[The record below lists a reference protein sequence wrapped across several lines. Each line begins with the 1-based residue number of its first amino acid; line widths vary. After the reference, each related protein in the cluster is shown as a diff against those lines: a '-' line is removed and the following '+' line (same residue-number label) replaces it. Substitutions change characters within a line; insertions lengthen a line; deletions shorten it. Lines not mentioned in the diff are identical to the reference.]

1 MQSLKNQHPSMETTT
16 EENIRIIFGLKLKKL
31 RTDKGLSLQ
40 QLSDISGVSVSYMN
54 EIENGKKYPKPDK
67 ITELA
72 KALGTNYDQLVSL
85 KINKNL
91 TPVVQ
96 VLNLRIINDFLFET
110 FGVDKGLLMSMMANA
125 PTSLSALI
133 NSVFEIARN
142 YNLQEEHFYFS
153 CLRSYQEMNDN
164 YFDEIED
171 AVVKFKTEAGI
182 GGDDKLTSAQY
193 AQLLRDKFNYRLEE
207 SDFSDYPKLRGFR
220 SVFVKGE
227 QPTLLFNSRLTEQQK
242 IFLYGKELGFAA
254 MKIEKRPIT
263 TSWLKVESFDHVMN
277 NFKAAYFA
285 QALHINKDTL
295 VKDLEDFFAQTTWQ
309 PEILLSLLDK
319 YNASPEMLFQRIS
332 NLLPKHFGFNELY
345 FIRYSSKEPSKHL
358 KEISKELHLSRNQ
371 VDLEYII
378 NEQNYRRWI
387 TKTTVKFLDNK
398 FHETDGTKTFADAVI
413 SHNEEKDEYLTISIL
428 RPMPELNNNAN
439 SVTIGFVLTD
449 AVKRKISFLNDPALK
464 FEKLGNTGELQYETP
479 YALRKMREEEVKIAE
494 YERLAREL
502 SAGVSV

>member
-1 MQSLKNQHPSMETTT
+1 METTT

-31 RTDKGLSLQ
+31 RTDKKLSLQ
-40 QLSDISGVSVSYMN
+40 QLSDMSGVSVSYMN

-67 ITELA
+67 INELA
-72 KALGTNYDQLVSL
+72 KALETTYDSLVSL

-96 VLNLRIINDFLFET
+96 VLNLKIINDFLFDT

-164 YFDEIED
+164 YFEDIED
-171 AVVKFKTEAGI
+171 AVLKFKADNGI
-182 GGDDKLTSAQY
+182 ENPEKLSSAEY
-193 AQLLRDKFNYRLEE
+193 GQLLKDKFNYRLEE

-227 QPTLLFNSRLTEQQK
+227 QPTLLYNSRLTEQQK
-242 IFLYGKELGFAA
+242 IFLFGKELGFAS

-277 NFKAAYFA
+277 NFKGAYFA
-285 QALHINKDTL
+285 QALHINKDLLIT
-295 VKDLEDFFAQTTWQ
+295 DLENFFAQTTWQ
-309 PEILLSLLDK
+309 PELLVALLEK
-319 YNASPEMLFQRIS
+319 YNASPEMLFQRIA
-332 NLLPKHFGFNELY
+332 NLLPKYFGFNELY
-345 FIRYSSKEPSKHL
+345 FIRYSSKEPAKHL

-387 TKTTVKFLDNK
+387 TKTTVKYLDNK
-398 FHETDGTKTFADAVI
+398 FHETDGKKTFADAVI
-413 SHNEEKDEYLTISIL
+413 SQNSDKEDYLTISIL

-449 AVKRKISFLNDPALK
+449 AVKKKINFLSDPSLK
-464 FEKLGNTGELQYETP
+464 FEKFGNTNDFHYETP
-479 YALRKMREEEVKIAE
+479 YALRKMREEEMKRAE
-494 YERLAREL
+494 YDRLAKEL
-502 SAGVSV
+502 NLNVAV

>member
-1 MQSLKNQHPSMETTT
+1 METTT

-31 RTDKGLSLQ
+31 RTDKKLSLQ
-40 QLSDISGVSVSYMN
+40 QLSDMSGVSVSYMN

-72 KALGTNYDQLVSL
+72 KALETTYDQLVSL

-96 VLNLRIINDFLFET
+96 VLNLKIINDFLFET

-164 YFDEIED
+164 YFEDIED
-171 AVVKFKTEAGI
+171 AVVKFKAETGI
-182 GGDDKLTSAQY
+182 SDAEQMTSAQLEE
-193 AQLLRDKFNYRLEE
+193 LLKTKFNYRIEE

-220 SVFVKGE
+220 SVFIKSG
-227 QPTLLFNSRLTEQQK
+227 QPTLLYNNRLTEQQK
-242 IFLYGKELGFAA
+242 IFLFGKELGFAY

-277 NFKAAYFA
+277 NFKGAYFA

-295 VKDLEDFFAQTTWQ
+295 IADLEGFFAQTTWQ
-309 PEILLSLLDK
+309 PDLLLSLLEK

-332 NLLPKHFGFNELY
+332 NLLPKYFGFNELY

-387 TKTTVKFLDNK
+387 TKTTVKYLDKK
-398 FHETDGTKTFADAVI
+398 FQETDGKKTFADAVI
-413 SHNEEKDEYLTISIL
+413 SRNEDNDEYLTISIL

-449 AVKRKISFLNDPALK
+449 AVKKKVNFLNDPALN
-464 FEKLGNTGELQYETP
+464 FNKLGVADLQYETP
-479 YALRKMREEEVKIAE
+479 YALRKAREEEVKTAE
-494 YERLAREL
+494 YMRLAREL
-502 SAGVSV
+502 NAKVPA

>member
-1 MQSLKNQHPSMETTT
+1 METTT

-31 RTDKGLSLQ
+31 RSDKKLSLQ
-40 QLSDISGVSVSYMN
+40 QLSDMSGVSVSYMN

-67 ITELA
+67 INELA
-72 KALGTNYDQLVSL
+72 KALETTYDSLVSL

-96 VLNLRIINDFLFET
+96 VLNLKIINDFLFDT

-164 YFDEIED
+164 YFEDIEE
-171 AVVKFKTEAGI
+171 AVLKFKADNGI
-182 GGDDKLTSAQY
+182 ENPEKLSSAEY
-193 AQLLRDKFNYRLEE
+193 AQLLKDKFNYRLEE

-227 QPTLLFNSRLTEQQK
+227 QPTQLFNNRLTEQQK
-242 IFLYGKELGFAA
+242 IFLFGKELGFAA

-277 NFKAAYFA
+277 NFRGAYFA
-285 QALHINKDTL
+285 QALHINKDL
-295 VKDLEDFFAQTTWQ
+295 LIPDLENFFAQTKWK
-309 PEILLSLLDK
+309 PELLVALLEK
-319 YNASPEMLFQRIS
+319 YNTSPEMLFQRIA
-332 NLLPKHFGFNELY
+332 NLLPKYFGFNELY
-345 FIRYSSKEPSKHL
+345 FIRYSSKEPAKHL

-387 TKTTVKFLDNK
+387 TKTTVNYLDNK
-398 FHETDGTKTFADAVI
+398 FHETDGEKTFADAVI
-413 SHNEEKDEYLTISIL
+413 SQNDDKEDYLTISIL

-439 SVTIGFVLTD
+439 SVTVGFVLTD
-449 AVKRKISFLNDPALK
+449 AVKKKIAFLSDPALK
-464 FEKLGNTGELQYETP
+464 FEKLGAIGELSYETP
-479 YALRKMREEEVKIAE
+479 YALRKMRDEEVKRAE
-494 YERLAREL
+494 YDRLAKEL
-502 SAGVSV
+502 NMKVPA

>member
-1 MQSLKNQHPSMETTT
+1 METTT

-31 RTDKGLSLQ
+31 RTDKALSLQ
-40 QLSDISGVSVSYMN
+40 QLSDMSGVSVSYMN

-72 KALGTNYDQLVSL
+72 KALGTTYDQLVSL

-164 YFDEIED
+164 YFEEIED
-171 AVVKFKTEAGI
+171 AVTKFKTEAGI
-182 GGDDKLTSAQY
+182 GTDDKLSSAQY
-193 AQLLRDKFNYRLEE
+193 AQLLKDKFNYRLEE

-227 QPTLLFNSRLTEQQK
+227 QPTLLYNSRLTEQQK

-277 NFKAAYFA
+277 NFKGAYFA
-285 QALHINKDTL
+285 QALHINKDL
-295 VKDLEDFFAQTTWQ
+295 LIKDLEDFFAQATWQ
-309 PEILLSLLDK
+309 PELLLALLDK

-332 NLLPKHFGFNELY
+332 NLLPKYFGFNELY

-413 SHNEEKDEYLTISIL
+413 SVNNEKEEYLTMSIL

-449 AVKRKISFLNDPALK
+449 AVKRKINFLNDPALK
-464 FEKLGNTGELQYETP
+464 FEKLGNVAELQYETP

-494 YERLAREL
+494 YERLSREL

>member
-1 MQSLKNQHPSMETTT
+1 METTT

-31 RTDKGLSLQ
+31 RTDKNLSLQ
-40 QLSDISGVSVSYMN
+40 ELSEKSSVSVSYMN

-67 ITELA
+67 ISMLA
-72 KALGTNYDQLVSL
+72 QALGTTYDSLVSL

-96 VLNLRIINDFLFET
+96 VLNLKIINDFLFET
-110 FGVDKGLLMSMMANA
+110 FGVDKGLLMSMMASA

-164 YFDEIED
+164 YFEDIEE
-171 AVVKFKTEAGI
+171 AVEKFKEAAAIQDAGSL
-182 GGDDKLTSAQY
+182 GWQDY
-193 AQLLRDKFNYRLEE
+193 ANLLKQKFNYQITET
-207 SDFSDYPKLRGFR
+207 DFSDYPKLRGFR

-227 QPTLLFNSRLTEQQK
+227 EPTLLYNSRLSEQQK
-242 IFLYGKELGFAA
+242 IFLFGKELGFAA

-277 NFKAAYFA
+277 SYRASYFA
-285 QALHINKDTL
+285 QALHIDKTKL
-295 VKDLEDFFAQTTWQ
+295 KQDLESFFEQKTWQ
-309 PEILLSLLDK
+309 PELLVQMLGK
-319 YNASPEMLFQRIS
+319 YNASPEMLFQRIG
-332 NLLPKHFGFNELY
+332 NLLPKYFGFNELY
-345 FIRYSSKEPSKHL
+345 FIRYSSKEPAKHM

-387 TKTTVKFLDNK
+387 TKTMVKFLDNK
-398 FHETDGTKTFADAVI
+398 FAETDGKKTFADAVI
-413 SHNEEKDEYLTISIL
+413 STNADKEEYLTISML
-428 RPMPELNNNAN
+428 RSMPELNNNAN
-439 SVTIGFVLTD
+439 SVSIGFVLTD
-449 AVKRKISFLNDPALK
+449 AVKKKINFLNDPALK
-464 FEKLGNTGELQYETP
+464 FDKLGNIAELHYETP
-479 YALRKMREEEVKIAE
+479 YALRKMRDEEMKKAE
-494 YERLAREL
+494 YDRLVKEL
-502 SAGVSV
+502 NLAVVY

>member
-1 MQSLKNQHPSMETTT
+1 METTT

-40 QLSDISGVSVSYMN
+40 QLSDLSGVSVSYMN

-72 KALGTNYDQLVSL
+72 KALGSTYDNLVSL

-96 VLNLRIINDFLFET
+96 VLNLKIINDFLFET
-110 FGVDKGLLMSMMANA
+110 FGVDKGLLMSMMASA

-164 YFDEIED
+164 YFEEIEE
-171 AVVKFKTEAGI
+171 AVENFKTEAGI
-182 GGDDKLTSAQY
+182 RNPEKLSSEQY
-193 AQLLRDKFNYRLEE
+193 AQLLKEKFNYRLEE
-207 SDFSDYPKLRGFR
+207 TDFSDFPKLRGFR

-227 QPTLLFNSRLTEQQK
+227 QPALLYNARLTEQQK
-242 IFLYGKELGFAA
+242 IFLFGKELGFAV
-254 MKIEKRPIT
+254 MKIEKRPVT

-277 NFKAAYFA
+277 NFKGAYFA
-285 QALHINKDTL
+285 QAMHISKDL
-295 VKDLEDFFAQTTWQ
+295 LIKDLEHFFSQTKWK
-309 PEILLSLLDK
+309 PELLIALLDK
-319 YNASPEMLFQRIS
+319 YNASPEMLFQRVS
-332 NLLPKHFGFNELY
+332 NLLPKYFGFNELY

-378 NEQNYRRWI
+378 SEQNYRRWI
-387 TKTTVKFLDNK
+387 TKTMVKYLDNK
-398 FHETDGTKTFADAVI
+398 FHETDGKKTFADAVI
-413 SHNEEKDEYLTISIL
+413 SQNDDKEDYLTISIL

-449 AVKRKISFLNDPALK
+449 AVKKKINFLNDPSLN
-464 FEKLGNTGELQYETP
+464 FEKLGNVTELHYETP
-479 YALRKMREEEVKIAE
+479 HAIRKMRDEEIKLAE
-494 YERLAREL
+494 YNRLAKEVQ
-502 SAGVSV
+502 AAAATAH

>member
-1 MQSLKNQHPSMETTT
+1 METTT

-40 QLSDISGVSVSYMN
+40 QLSDMSGVSVSYMN

-72 KALGTNYDQLVSL
+72 KALGTTYDNLVSL

-96 VLNLRIINDFLFET
+96 VLNLKIINDFLFET
-110 FGVDKGLLMSMMANA
+110 FGVDKGLLMSMMASA

-153 CLRSYQEMNDN
+153 CLRSYQEMNEN
-164 YFDEIED
+164 YFDDIED
-171 AVVKFKTEAGI
+171 AVEKFKAEVGI
-182 GGDDKLTSAQY
+182 EHPEKLSAAQY
-193 AQLLRDKFNYRLEE
+193 ADLLKNKFNYRLEE

-220 SVFVKGE
+220 SVYVKSE
-227 QPTLLFNSRLTEQQK
+227 QPTLLYNTRLTEQQK
-242 IFLYGKELGFAA
+242 IFLFGKELGFAY

-277 NFKAAYFA
+277 NFKGAYFA
-285 QALHINKDTL
+285 QALHINKELL
-295 VKDLEDFFAQTTWQ
+295 VKDLENFFSQ
-309 PEILLSLLDK
+309 PKWKPELLLALLEK

-332 NLLPKHFGFNELY
+332 NLLPKYFGFNELY

-387 TKTTVKFLDNK
+387 TKTMVKYLDNK
-398 FHETDGTKTFADAVI
+398 FHETDGKKTFADAVI
-413 SHNEEKDEYLTISIL
+413 SQNNDKEDYLTISIL

-439 SVTIGFVLTD
+439 SVSIGFVLTD
-449 AVKRKISFLNDPALK
+449 TVKKKINFLNDASLK
-464 FEKLGNTGELQYETP
+464 FEKLGNVSELHYETP
-479 YALRKMREEEVKIAE
+479 HAIRKMREEEIKRAE
-494 YERLAREL
+494 YDRLTREL
-502 SAGVSV
+502 NSKIPA

>member
-1 MQSLKNQHPSMETTT
+1 METTT

-31 RTDKGLSLQ
+31 RTDKKLTLQ
-40 QLSDISGVSVSYMN
+40 QLSDMSGVSVSYMN
-54 EIENGKKYPKPDK
+54 EIESGKKYPKPDK

-72 KALGTNYDQLVSL
+72 KALETTYDQLVSL

-164 YFDEIED
+164 YFEDIEES
-171 AVVKFKTEAGI
+171 VEKFREEAG
-182 GGDDKLTSAQY
+182 LTNAGTVLPSQY
-193 AQLLRDKFNYRLEE
+193 EQLLKEKFNYRIEE
-207 SDFSDYPKLRGFR
+207 TDFSDYPKLRGFR
-220 SVFVKGE
+220 SAFVKGD
-227 QPTLLFNSRLTEQQK
+227 QPTLLYNSRLTAQQK
-242 IFLYGKELGFAA
+242 IFLFGKEIGFAH
-254 MKIEKRPIT
+254 MKITKRPIT

-277 NFKAAYFA
+277 NYRAAYFA
-285 QALHINKDTL
+285 QALHINKEFL
-295 VKDLEDFFAQTTWQ
+295 IQDLENFFSQPAWK
-309 PEILLSLLDK
+309 PEIITGLLEK
-319 YNASPEMLFQRIS
+319 YNASPEMLFQRIA
-332 NLLPKHFGFNELY
+332 NLLPKYFGFNELY
-345 FIRYSSKEPSKHL
+345 FIRYSSREPTKHL

-371 VDLEYII
+371 VDLAYII

-387 TKTTVKFLDNK
+387 TKTVVKYLENK
-398 FHETDGTKTFADAVI
+398 RTDAETGKTFVDAVI
-413 SHNEEKDEYLTISIL
+413 STNSDKEDYLTISIL

-449 AVKRKISFLNDPALK
+449 TVKRKINFLNDPALK
-464 FEKLGNTGELQYETP
+464 FEKLGPITELHYEMP
-479 YALRKMREEEVKIAE
+479 PALRKMRDEEIKQAE
-494 YERLAREL
+494 YDRLTKEL
-502 SAGVSV
+502 HTPATF

>member
-1 MQSLKNQHPSMETTT
+1 MENTT

-40 QLSDISGVSVSYMN
+40 QLSELSGVSVSYMN

-72 KALGTNYDQLVSL
+72 KALGTNYDSLVSL

-96 VLNLRIINDFLFET
+96 VLNLKIINDFLFET
-110 FGVDKGLLMSMMANA
+110 FGVDKGLLMSMMASA
-125 PTSLSALI
+125 PSSLSALI

-164 YFDEIED
+164 YFDEIEE
-171 AVVKFKTEAGI
+171 AVEKFKTETGMTT
-182 GGDDKLTSAQY
+182 GSRLSSEQY
-193 AQLLRDKFNYRLEE
+193 AQLLKDKYNYRIEE
-207 SDFSDYPKLRGFR
+207 SDFSDFPKLRGFR

-227 QPTLLFNSRLTEQQK
+227 QATLLYNNRLTEQQK
-242 IFLYGKELGFAA
+242 IFLFGKELGFAT
-254 MKIEKRPIT
+254 MKIDKRPIT

-285 QALHINKDTL
+285 QALHINKQTM
-295 VKDLEDFFAQTTWQ
+295 VADLENFFAQSEWK
-309 PEILLSLLDK
+309 PNLLLELLTK
-319 YNASPEMLFQRIS
+319 YNASPEMLFQRIA
-332 NLLPKHFGFNELY
+332 NLLPKYFGFNELY

-387 TKTTVKFLDNK
+387 TKAMVKFLDTQ
-398 FHETDGTKTFADAVI
+398 FLETDGSKTFAGAVI
-413 SHNEEKDEYLTISIL
+413 SQNADKEDYLTISVL

-449 AVKRKISFLNDPALK
+449 AVKKKINFLKDPALK
-464 FEKLGNTGELQYETP
+464 FENLGHVAGQTYETP
-479 YALRKMREEEVKIAE
+479 YALRKLREEEMRKAE
-494 YERLAREL
+494 YDRLAKEL
-502 SAGVSV
+502 NTKSLV

>member
-1 MQSLKNQHPSMETTT
+1 METTT

-31 RTDKGLSLQ
+31 RTDKKLSLQ
-40 QLSDISGVSVSYMN
+40 QLSDMSGVSVSYMN

-67 ITELA
+67 INELA
-72 KALGTNYDQLVSL
+72 KALDTTYDQLVSL

-164 YFDEIED
+164 YFEEIEQ
-171 AVVKFKTEAGI
+171 AVENFIEETKIAQPES
-182 GGDDKLTSAQY
+182 LTSLQY
-193 AQLLRDKFNYRLEE
+193 EALLKERFNYQIQET
-207 SDFSDYPKLRGFR
+207 DFSDYPKLRGFR
-220 SVFVKGE
+220 SAFIKGN
-227 QPTLLFNSRLTEQQK
+227 QPTLLYNTRLTEQQK
-242 IFLYGKELGFAA
+242 IFLFGKELGFAC
-254 MKIEKRPIT
+254 MKITKRPTT

-285 QALHINKDTL
+285 QALHINKESL
-295 VKDLEDFFAQTTWQ
+295 ISDLKHFFSQNTWQ
-309 PEILLSLLDK
+309 PEIVVGLLEK
-319 YNASPEMLFQRIS
+319 YNASPEMLFQRIA
-332 NLLPKHFGFNELY
+332 NLLPKYFGFNELY
-345 FIRYSSKEPSKHL
+345 FIRYSSKEPAKHL

-387 TKTTVKFLDNK
+387 TKTLVKHLDKRRSAAETV
-398 FHETDGTKTFADAVI
+398 KTFADAVI
-413 SHNEEKDEYLTISIL
+413 STNDDKEDYLTISIL
-428 RPMPELNNNAN
+428 RTMPELNNNAN
-439 SVTIGFVLTD
+439 SVSIGFVLTD
-449 AVKRKISFLNDPALK
+449 AVKRKINFLNDPALR
-464 FEKLGNTGELQYETP
+464 FDKLGNIAELHYETP
-479 YALRKMREEEVKIAE
+479 PALRKMRDEEMKQAE
-494 YERLAREL
+494 YDRLAKEL
-502 SAGVSV
+502 QTLVSN

>member
-1 MQSLKNQHPSMETTT
+1 METTT

-31 RTDKGLSLQ
+31 RTDKKLSLQ
-40 QLSDISGVSVSYMN
+40 QLSDMSGVSVSYMN

-67 ITELA
+67 INELA
-72 KALGTNYDQLVSL
+72 KALETTYDQLVSL

-164 YFDEIED
+164 YFEDIEQ
-171 AVVKFKTEAGI
+171 VVENFIQEAGLTQI
-182 GGDDKLTSAQY
+182 QTLTSLQY
-193 AQLLRDKFNYRLEE
+193 QQLLKDRFNYRIEE
-207 SDFSDYPKLRGFR
+207 TDFSDYPKLRGFR
-220 SVFVKGE
+220 SAFIKGAA
-227 QPTLLFNSRLTEQQK
+227 PTLLYNNRLTEQQK
-242 IFLYGKELGFAA
+242 IFLFGKELGFAC
-254 MKIEKRPIT
+254 MKIAKRPIT

-285 QALHINKDTL
+285 QALHINKESL
-295 VKDLEDFFAQTTWQ
+295 ISDLKFFFSQPAWK
-309 PEILLSLLDK
+309 PEIIVGLLDK
-319 YNASPEMLFQRIS
+319 YNASPEMLFQRIA
-332 NLLPKHFGFNELY
+332 NLLPKYFGFNELY
-345 FIRYSSKEPSKHL
+345 FIRYSSKEPAKHL

-387 TKTTVKFLDNK
+387 TKTLVKYLDKRRNDS
-398 FHETDGTKTFADAVI
+398 EALQTIADAVI
-413 SHNEEKDEYLTISIL
+413 STNDDKEDYLTISIL

-449 AVKRKISFLNDPALK
+449 TVKRKINFLQDPSLK
-464 FEKLGNTGELQYETP
+464 FEKLGNISELHYETP
-479 YALRKMREEEVKIAE
+479 PALRKMRDEETKQAE
-494 YERLAREL
+494 YERLAKEL
-502 SAGVSV
+502 QNSFATS

>member
-1 MQSLKNQHPSMETTT
+1 METTT

-31 RTDKGLSLQ
+31 RTDKKLSLQ
-40 QLSDISGVSVSYMN
+40 QLSDMSGVSVSYMN

-72 KALGTNYDQLVSL
+72 KALETTYDSLVSL

-96 VLNLRIINDFLFET
+96 VLNLKIINDFLFDT

-164 YFDEIED
+164 YFEDIEL
-171 AVVKFKTEAGI
+171 AVDTFKTEAAI
-182 GGDDKLTSAQY
+182 EHPETLTSIQY
-193 AQLLRDKFNYRLEE
+193 GQLLKEKFNYRLEE
-207 SDFSDYPKLRGFR
+207 TDFSDYPKLRGFR
-220 SVFVKGE
+220 SAFVKGE
-227 QPTLLFNSRLTEQQK
+227 QPTLLYNNRLTEQQK
-242 IFLYGKELGFAA
+242 IFLFGKELGFAA
-254 MKIEKRPIT
+254 MKITKRPIT

-277 NFKAAYFA
+277 NYRAAYFA
-285 QALHINKDTL
+285 QALHINKEPL
-295 VKDLEDFFAQTTWQ
+295 IKDLENFFSQTEWK
-309 PEILLSLLDK
+309 PEILTGLLEK
-319 YNASPEMLFQRIS
+319 YNASPEMLFQRIA
-332 NLLPKHFGFNELY
+332 NLLPKYFGFNELY
-345 FIRYSSKEPSKHL
+345 FIRYSSKEPAKHL

-387 TKTTVKFLDNK
+387 TKTMVKFLEKKREEGDEK
-398 FHETDGTKTFADAVI
+398 ITFADAVI
-413 SHNEEKDEYLTISIL
+413 STNADKEDYLTISIL

-439 SVTIGFVLTD
+439 SVTVGFVLTD
-449 AVKRKISFLNDPALK
+449 AVKKKINFLSDSALK
-464 FEKLGNTGELQYETP
+464 FEKLGPISELNYETP
-479 YALRKMREEEVKIAE
+479 PALRKMRDEEVKQSE
-494 YERLAREL
+494 YERLVKEL
-502 SAGVSV
+502 QSPAFSNN

>member
-1 MQSLKNQHPSMETTT
+1 METTT

-31 RTDKGLSLQ
+31 RTDKKLSLQ
-40 QLSDISGVSVSYMN
+40 QLSDMSGVSVSYMN

-72 KALGTNYDQLVSL
+72 KALETTYDQLVSL

-96 VLNLRIINDFLFET
+96 VLNLKIINDFLFET

-164 YFDEIED
+164 YFDDIED
-171 AVVKFKTEAGI
+171 AVVKFKAEAGI
-182 GGDDKLTSAQY
+182 ESPENMSSAQY
-193 AQLLRDKFNYRLEE
+193 ADLLKTRFNYRLQET
-207 SDFSDYPKLRGFR
+207 DFSDYPKLRGFR
-220 SVFVKGE
+220 SVFTKNE
-227 QPTLLFNSRLTEQQK
+227 QPTLLYNTRLTEQQK
-242 IFLYGKELGFAA
+242 IFLFGKELGFAY
-254 MKIEKRPIT
+254 MKIDKRPVT

-277 NFKAAYFA
+277 NFKGAYFA
-285 QALHINKDTL
+285 QALHINKDIL
-295 VKDLEDFFAQTTWQ
+295 VTDLENFFAQITWQ
-309 PEILLSLLDK
+309 PELLLSLLDK
-319 YNASPEMLFQRIS
+319 YNTSPEMLFQRIA
-332 NLLPKHFGFNELY
+332 NLLPKYFGFNELY

-387 TKTTVKFLDNK
+387 TKTTVNYLDGKFQ
-398 FHETDGTKTFADAVI
+398 ETDGKKTFADAVI
-413 SHNEEKDEYLTISIL
+413 SKNEDKEEYLTISIL

-449 AVKRKISFLNDPALK
+449 AVKKKINFLSDPALN
-464 FEKLGNTGELQYETP
+464 FEKLGVTDLQYETP
-479 YALRKMREEEVKIAE
+479 YALRKMREEEIKLAE
-494 YERLAREL
+494 YQRLTRDLNTKVPA
-502 SAGVSV
+502 